1 MKILITGATGFV
13 GRHLVPRLLN
23 DGHQILELTRNLDKS
38 LNEFGNKT
46 QKFNLKSSQ
55 EDLIN
60 CVVNFEPDVCIH
72 LASYLTSS
80 DTYVDAQK
88 LIESN
93 ISFLVRVLESLRNTN
108 LKLLINTGTFA
119 EYFKGDDIL
128 DPAYLYAATK
138 SASRYFVD
146 YYSKNASYKYVT
158 VVPYTIY
165 GAKDSQKKIIDLIV
179 DSLDSDIPLDLSP
192 GGQVLDFIHINDV
205 VCFYSDL
212 IENIEAVK
220 NKTIFPLG
228 TGVGHNLKQLTAIVE
243 ELSDKKASINWGG
256 KSYRLSDVMY
266 AVADTKNSDK
276 ISKKKQKVSLK
287 EGIKSYL
294 NSLI

>member
-1 MKILITGATGFV
+1 MKILITGSTGFV
-13 GRHLVPRLLN
+13 GRHLTSHLLG
-23 DGHQILELTRNLDKS
+23 DGHQVLELTRDINKS
-38 LNEFGNKT
+38 AGIFGNQT
-46 QKFNLKSSQ
+46 IKFDLKASQ
-55 EDLIN
+55 EEMDS
-60 CVVNFEPDVCIH
+60 CVKNFQPEVCIH

-80 DTYVDAQK
+80 DSFVDAKK
-88 LIESN
+88 LIETN
-93 ISFLVRVLESLRNTN
+93 ITFLVSVLESLKNVN
-108 LKLLINTGTFA
+108 LKLFINTGTFA
-119 EYFKGDDIL
+119 EYFNGDGVL

-146 YYSKNASYKYVT
+146 YYSKRASYNYVT

-165 GAKDSQKKIIDLIV
+165 GAKDSQKKIIDIIV
-179 DSLDSDIPLDLSP
+179 DSLGNSTPLDLSP
-192 GGQVLDFIHINDV
+192 GEQVLDFIHINDV

-212 IENIEAVK
+212 IANIEAVK

-256 KSYRLSDVMY
+256 KPYRSSDVMY

-276 ISKKKQKVSLK
+276 ILKKNQKVSLK
-287 EGIKSYL
+287 EGIESYL
-294 NSLI
+294 NSLL